1 MWNNL
6 FLPLVPKYSH
16 TGTLYLLWQTC
27 MCVFVNIFVYLLQR
41 VNELGCAVP
50 CLLNLDLGVQVLLS
64 LSEQ

>member
-1 MWNNL
+1 MH
-6 FLPLVPKYSH
+6 V
-16 TGTLYLLWQTC
+16 
-27 MCVFVNIFVYLLQR
+27 CVFVNIFVYLLQR